1 MLGNHNQYGRSIL
14 EMLGVLAVVGI
25 LSVIGVKS
33 FHYAMER
40 HRVNE
45 LAEEYI
51 GFIQN
56 LLPYETDFVKIK
68 KTKSPEKALYLVP
81 YLRKMNIIPPKWQIV
96 NGNYLR
102 DSIGVLLDP
111 LIRHEPGGI
120 RENKITWNY
129 IKIGRN
135 QCFLAKIMRNNVCAY
150 RSSLSRTDKYGGIF
164 YR

>member
-1 MLGNHNQYGRSIL
+1 MLENHNQYGRSML
-14 EMLGVLAVVGI
+14 EMLGVLAIVGI

-68 KTKSPEKALYLVP
+68 KTKSPKKP
-81 YLRKMNIIPPKWQIV
+81 YIWC
-96 NGNYLR
+96 
-102 DSIGVLLDP
+102 
-111 LIRHEPGGI
+111 LISER
-120 RENKITWNY
+120 
-129 IKIGRN
+129 
-135 QCFLAKIMRNNVCAY
+135 
-150 RSSLSRTDKYGGIF
+150 
-164 YR
+164 